1 MPGANACN
9 LAETLVRLA
18 GKPGDALK
26 AVANSNADG
35 VNELILLEDGRDGDL
50 LLEELEAKVDLVLDA
65 STVEL
70 DLHNVGPLLPDLDE
84 ADLRVRDDADD
95 LAVLGHARELAVD
108 LVLLVGVVLG
118 SVLGE
123 GLLL

>member
-1 MPGANACN
+1 MQPCGDPCASC
-9 LAETLVRLA
+9 
-18 GKPGDALK
+18 GKPGHAPAGGDALK
-26 AVANSNADG
+26 AVANSDADG
-35 VNELILLEDGRDGDL
+35 VNELILLEDGVDGDL
-50 LLEELEAKVDLVLDA
+50 LLEELEAKVDLFLDA

-70 DLHNVGPLLPDLDE
+70 DLHDVGPLLAPDLDE

-95 LAVLGHARELAVD
+95 LAVLLHARELAVD
-108 LVLLVGVVLG
+108 LVLLGVVLG